1 MATRRQSQLTK
12 SKQINFSNLCPIG
25 INGYF
30 GDHTC
35 SIKYSETPFAQ
46 GADGIKILA
55 TKKICLPKY
64 LFYFLKANP
73 VETEGY
79 KRHFGKLKS
88 ISISLPPVETQK
100 QIVVKIE
107 EEQKMIEANKGLVK
121 IFEQKIK
128 DKISVLWG
136 K

>member
-1 MATRRQSQLTK
+1 LVDVGQGVV
-12 SKQINFSNLCPIG
+12 I
-25 INGYF
+25 F

-64 LFYFLKANP
+64 LFYFLKTNP

-88 ISISLPPVETQK
+88 ISISVPPVETQK
-100 QIVVKIE
+100 QIVAKIE

-128 DKISVLWG
+128 DKISEI
-136 K
+136 